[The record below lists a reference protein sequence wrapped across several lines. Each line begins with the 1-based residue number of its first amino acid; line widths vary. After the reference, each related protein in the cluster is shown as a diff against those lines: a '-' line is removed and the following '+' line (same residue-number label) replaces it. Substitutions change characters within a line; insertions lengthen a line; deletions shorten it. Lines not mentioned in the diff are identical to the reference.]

1 MTVIEQWLRVLGRLG
16 LPDDP
21 HVLLS
26 SPDDEADVL
35 TALSR
40 VRPGARVVLL
50 DIAWRPQS
58 APGDVGGSAAPRLS
72 AAAFANGQGIAAG
85 SLDAALFDHA
95 LDDIIVDAVAR
106 RERIEYEGHRG
117 ECAPTARAVRA
128 YWRSG
133 ELEAVAR
140 PALIQLVASCATALK
155 RAAPLVFCHRVA
167 SLDLPG
173 QPMDLYTD
181 YLALA
186 RSWVLSSDLGFRE
199 APLDGFDPH
208 WWMRL
213 ERAPEA
219 A

>member
-1 MTVIEQWLRVLGRLG
+1 VTIIEQWLNVLGRLG
-16 LPDDP
+16 LADDP
-21 HVLLS
+21 HVLVS
-26 SPDDEADVL
+26 SPDDEDDVL

-40 VRPGARVVLL
+40 ARPGARVVLL
-50 DIAWRPQS
+50 DIGSRPQS
-58 APGDVGGSAAPRLS
+58 PSSDIREFGLHRIG
-72 AAAFANGQGIAAG
+72 AAAFANRQGIAAS

-106 RERIEYEGHRG
+106 REGIEQEEHRG
-117 ECAPTARAVRA
+117 EHAAKARAVRA

-133 ELEAVAR
+133 ELERVAR
-140 PALIQLVASCATALK
+140 PALIQLVAACANALK

-167 SLDLPG
+167 SADLPG

-199 APLDGFDPH
+199 VALDGFDPH

-219 A
+219 V